1 MRHHVGPAS
10 DAPESGGMTLLF
22 SDENDPN
29 FDEDVVEE
37 DEDDEEEKTPF
48 DITDAA
54 ERSLCVLSL

>member
-29 FDEDVVEE
+29 FDDEDVV
-37 DEDDEEEKTPF
+37 DEDDEEEEKTPF
-48 DITDAA
+48 DIADVA
-54 ERSLCVLSL
+54 ERSFCVLSL